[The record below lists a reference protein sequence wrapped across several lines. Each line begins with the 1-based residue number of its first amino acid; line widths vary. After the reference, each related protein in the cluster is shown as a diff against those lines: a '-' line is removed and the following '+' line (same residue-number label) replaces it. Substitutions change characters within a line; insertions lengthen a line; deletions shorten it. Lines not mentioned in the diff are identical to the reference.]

1 MHRLQLIII
10 PRKHNRK
17 LKREVTPSFFFSRH
31 KSFEPNTEMRII
43 WACAIN
49 WNLRHHKMSQLPRP
63 TSTISSGSSSLSRE
77 ASSVTSSSISGTRS
91 KIASIR
97 NSTVRGSGGI
107 AAGDAT
113 ERFNVGDKVYIY
125 LFYIWFLIGQTC
137 ILVLFTSC
145 IVLSCIVTHIVYFF
159 RFLSE
164 EQS

>member
-1 MHRLQLIII
+1 MHRLQLII
-10 PRKHNRK
+10 RK
-17 LKREVTPSFFFSRH
+17 LKRVVTPSFLFFRH
-31 KSFEPNTEMRII
+31 KSFDPNTEMRII

-113 ERFNVGDKVYIY
+113 ERFNVGDKVKIFALY
-125 LFYIWFLIGQTC
+125 LISYRTNMH
-137 ILVLFTSC
+137 SC
-145 IVLSCIVTHIVYFF
+145 IVYNLYCTFLYCNMYCLIVF

>member
-1 MHRLQLIII
+1 MRRLQLIIVLQN
-10 PRKHNRK
+10 HNRRLK
-17 LKREVTPSFFFSRH
+17 LKVTPSFLFFRH

-113 ERFNVGDKVYIY
+113 ERFNVGDKVYIFALY
-125 LFYIWFLIGQTC
+125 LIDHKINMY
-137 ILVLFTSC
+137 SC
-145 IVLSCIVTHIVYFF
+145 IVYSLCCTFLYCNMYCLFVF
-159 RFLSE
+159 RFL
-164 EQS
+164 